1 MAVNTKVEEVNKIDK
16 NDGQGYSPIRLVENS
31 RLQAVKTEEKAA
43 LKENNELYNK
53 MASNAGEYYD
63 DMADAVKA
71 NEKVQT
77 ENQKAATDFAIEKVE
92 QQKAQTKGDYTK
104 EQAGSWADYQKQI
117 NPYGVQAEQV
127 AESGLDNSGYAESL
141 KTKAYVAY
149 QNRVAVARE
158 SYQRAVLNY
167 DNAITEARLQNNAA
181 LAEIAFNSLM
191 KQLELTLTGF
201 QYKNTLIIDKA
212 DQNLAITQTYNQQY
226 QDVLQAIN
234 QENALAENKR
244 QFNAQMAL
252 EQEKF
257 AFQKQQASSTGS
269 ASTGSRGSSGS
280 SSSKKKKTTKKASTT
295 YINGKKSTSNS
306 GVKAVNKDDKVTVD
320 MKSVLNLGYGPISA
334 TKLNSLI
341 EKGTVQEYKEN
352 GKLKYRKV
360 FKR

>member
-1 MAVNTKVEEVNKIDK
+1 MAITVHSDEK
-16 NDGQGYSPIRLVENS
+16 RLS
-31 RLQAVKTEEKAA
+31 AVKTEEKEA
-43 LKENNELYNK
+43 LAENNELYNK
-53 MASNAGEYYD
+53 MATNAGEYYD

-71 NEKVQT
+71 HEKVQT
-77 ENQKAATDFAIEKVE
+77 KNQQKATDFAIGEIN
-92 QQKAQTKGDYTK
+92 QQKAQAEQDYTK

-127 AESGLDNSGYAESL
+127 AASGLDNSGYAESL
-141 KTKAYVAY
+141 KTQAYVAY

-167 DNAITEARLQNNAA
+167 DNAINEARLQNNAA
-181 LAEIAFNSLM
+181 LAEIAYQSLQ
-191 KQLELTLTGF
+191 KQLELMIEGF
-201 QYKNTLIIDKA
+201 QYKNTLLIDKA
-212 DQNLAITQTYNQQY
+212 DQNLAIKQTYNQQY

-234 QENALAENKR
+234 QENALAETKRHNEATLAENKR
-244 QFNAQMAL
+244 QFNAQMSL
-252 EQEKF
+252 EQAKF

-269 ASTGSRGSSGS
+269 GSTGSRRSSSSSGS
-280 SSSKKKKTTKKASTT
+280 GGSKKKKTTKKASTT

-306 GVKAVNKDDKVTVD
+306 GVKAVNKDEKVTVD

-334 TKLNSLI
+334 AKLNSLI

>member
-1 MAVNTKVEEVNKIDK
+1 MAITVHSDEE
-16 NDGQGYSPIRLVENS
+16 RLS
-31 RLQAVKTEEKAA
+31 AVKTEEKEA
-43 LKENNELYNK
+43 LAENNELYNK
-53 MASNAGEYYD
+53 MATNAGEYYD

-71 NEKVQT
+71 YEKVQT
-77 ENQKAATDFAIEKVE
+77 KNQKAATDFAIEKVE
-92 QQKAQTKGDYTK
+92 QQKAQAKGDYTK

-141 KTKAYVAY
+141 KTQAYVAY

-167 DNAITEARLQNNAA
+167 DNAITEARLQNNSA
-181 LAEIAFNSLM
+181 LAEIAYQSLT
-191 KQLELTLTGF
+191 KQLELMIEGF

-212 DQNLAITQTYNQQY
+212 DQNLAIKQTYNQQY
-226 QDVLQAIN
+226 KDVLQQIN
-234 QENALAENKR
+234 TENALAENQR
-244 QFNAQMAL
+244 QFNAQMSL

-269 ASTGSRGSSGS
+269 GSTGSSGS
-280 SSSKKKKTTKKASTT
+280 SGSSGSKKSSKKSSKKASTT
-295 YINGKKSTSNS
+295 TIKKSNKSTSS
-306 GVKAVNKDDKVTVD
+306 VKAVNKDDKVTVD